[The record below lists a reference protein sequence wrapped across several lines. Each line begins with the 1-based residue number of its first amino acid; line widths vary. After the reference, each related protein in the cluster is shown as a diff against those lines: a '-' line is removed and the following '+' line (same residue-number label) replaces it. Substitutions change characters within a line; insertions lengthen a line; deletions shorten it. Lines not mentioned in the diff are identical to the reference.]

1 MPNIEALLKKYFG
14 YASFREGQSEVVEML
29 LSGRDV
35 LAVMPTGAGKSLCFQ
50 LPALALEGVSLVI
63 SPLISLMKDQ
73 VNSLVQAG
81 IPAAFLNSSLTERQY
96 SLALENAVNG
106 KYKIIYV
113 APERLDTPNFADFVR
128 QTSISMLT
136 VDEAHCISQ
145 WGTDFRPSYLKIPE
159 FIASLPVRPAV
170 SAFTATATKQVREDI
185 SAILGLS
192 TPFEIVTGFD
202 RKNLYYEVQKPAD
215 KPNSLLEIIAKHRGQ
230 SGIVYCATRKSV
242 EEIASFLRE
251 HQIVAAPYHAGL
263 PPAVRSQNQEDFL
276 YDRVSVMVAT
286 NAFGMGIDKSDVRY
300 VVHFN
305 MPKDIES
312 YYQEAGRAGRD
323 GEAADCVLLYGAR
336 DVAIN
341 EFLIRQ
347 REPDSE
353 TTSEILQALIAV
365 ELDRLR
371 GMTFYCHATTC
382 LRQYVLRYFGE
393 NAPAYCGNCFN
404 CLHHFEEQDITVDA
418 QKILSCVK
426 RSGER
431 FGIGMVVDIL
441 RGAKTERLLRLRLNE
456 QTTYGLLHEL
466 APHEVRDRIQYL
478 LEYEY
483 LMLSSGEYPVL
494 GLGKNAQ
501 EVLSGNQKI
510 VMKLVK
516 KELVAPKVQ
525 KKRKGTATV
534 DDSEIDQALFA
545 RLRTLRMEIAQEQQV
560 PAFVVFS
567 DSTLRDMCVKQPS
580 NLDELLEVSGVGQ
593 AKLQKYGE
601 RFLKEIEAHG

>member
-1 MPNIEALLKKYFG
+1 MSNIAALLKKYFG

-35 LAVMPTGAGKSLCFQ
+35 LAVMPTGAGKSICFQ

-96 SLALENAVNG
+96 SLALENAISG

-113 APERLDTPNFADFVR
+113 APERLDTPNFIAFVK
-128 QTSISMLT
+128 QTKISMLT

-145 WGTDFRPSYLKIPE
+145 WGTDFRPSYLKIPI
-159 FIASLPVRPAV
+159 FIASLPVRPVV
-170 SAFTATATKQVREDI
+170 SAFTATATRQVREDI
-185 SAILGLS
+185 SAIMGLI

-215 KPNSLLEIIAKHRGQ
+215 KSKSLLEIIKKHTGQ
-230 SGIVYCATRKSV
+230 SGIVYCSTRKAV
-242 EEIASFLRE
+242 EEIASLLKE
-251 HQIVAAPYHAGL
+251 EQIAAAPYHAGL
-263 PPAVRSQNQEDFL
+263 PTTVRTRNQEDFL

-300 VVHFN
+300 VVHYN

-323 GEAADCVLLYGAR
+323 GDPADCILLYGAR
-336 DVAIN
+336 DVAVN
-341 EFLIRQ
+341 EFLIHQRQ
-347 REPDSE
+347 PDYKVDMVASE
-353 TTSEILQALIAV
+353 SLIME
-365 ELDRLR
+365 ELNRLR
-371 GMTFYCHATTC
+371 TMTFYCHSTAC

-393 NAPAYCGNCFN
+393 HTSAYCGNCFN
-404 CLHHFEEQDITVDA
+404 CLHHFEEQDITIDA

-431 FGIGMVVDIL
+431 FGMNMVIDIL

-456 QTTYGLLHEL
+456 QTTYGLLHTL
-466 APHEVRDRIQYL
+466 APHEVRDRIQFL
-478 LEYEY
+478 LEYGY
-483 LMLSSGEYPVL
+483 LELSSGEFQIL
-494 GLGKNAQ
+494 GMGETAG
-501 EVLSGNQKI
+501 EVLSGNQKV

-516 KELVAPKVQ
+516 KELAAPKIQ
-525 KKRKGTATV
+525 KKRKGIPTT
-534 DDSEIDQALFA
+534 DDCAIDQRLFA
-545 RLRTLRMEIAQEQQV
+545 RLRALRMEVAQEQQV

-567 DSTLRDMCVKQPS
+567 DSTLRDMCVKRPS
-580 NLDELLEVSGVGQ
+580 NADELLEVSGVGQ

-601 RFLKEIEAHG
+601 RFLEAIETF

>member
-1 MPNIEALLKKYFG
+1 MSNIEALLKKYFG
-14 YASFREGQSEVVEML
+14 YDSFREGQLEVVEML

-35 LAVMPTGAGKSLCFQ
+35 LAVMPTGAGKSICFQ
-50 LPALALEGVSLVI
+50 LPALALENISLVV

-113 APERLDTPNFADFVR
+113 APERLDTPNFVDFVR
-128 QTSISMLT
+128 QTKISMLT

-159 FIASLPVRPAV
+159 FIATLPTRPIV
-170 SAFTATATKQVREDI
+170 SAFTATATRQVREDI
-185 SAILGLS
+185 SAILGLK

-202 RKNLYYEVQKPAD
+202 RKNLYYEVQKPVD
-215 KPNSLLEIIAKHRGQ
+215 KSRSLLEIVAKHHGQ
-230 SGIVYCATRKSV
+230 SGIVYCSTRKTV
-242 EEIASFLRE
+242 EEIASFLSN
-251 HQIVAAPYHAGL
+251 HQVAAAPYHAGL
-263 PPAVRSQNQEDFL
+263 SPTVRTQNQEDFL
-276 YDRVSVMVAT
+276 YDRIAVMVAT

-323 GEAADCVLLYGAR
+323 GEAADCILLYAPR

-341 EFLIRQ
+341 EFLIHQRQ
-347 REPDSE
+347 PDSKTTPE
-353 TTSEILQALIAV
+353 TLQAVITA

-371 GMTFYCHATTC
+371 SMTFYCQATTC

-393 NAPAYCGNCFN
+393 SAPAYCGNCFN
-404 CLHHFEEQDITVDA
+404 CLHHFEEQDITVDV

-441 RGAKTERLLRLRLNE
+441 RGAKTERILRLRLNE
-456 QTTYGLLHEL
+456 QTTYGLLCAL
-466 APHEVRDRIQYL
+466 TPQGVRDRIQYL
-478 LEYEY
+478 LEYGY
-483 LMLSSGEYPVL
+483 LMLSSGEYPIL
-494 GLGKNAQ
+494 GLGKNAP
-501 EVLSGNQKI
+501 EVLYGNQDV

-516 KELVAPKVQ
+516 KELAVPKIQ
-525 KKRKGTATV
+525 KKRKDSITV
-534 DDSEIDQALFA
+534 NGSEIDQNLFA

-567 DSTLRDMCVKQPS
+567 DSTLRDMCVKRPS
-580 NLDELLEVSGVGQ
+580 NMDELLKVSGVGQ
-593 AKLQKYGE
+593 TKLQKYGK
-601 RFLKEIEAHG
+601 RFLKAIETF

>member
-1 MPNIEALLKKYFG
+1 MSNIAALLKKYFG

-35 LAVMPTGAGKSLCFQ
+35 LAVMPTGAGKSICFQ

-96 SLALENAVNG
+96 SLALENAISG

-113 APERLDTPNFADFVR
+113 APERLDTPNFIAFVK
-128 QTSISMLT
+128 QTKISMLT

-145 WGTDFRPSYLKIPE
+145 WGTDFRPSYLKIPI
-159 FIASLPVRPAV
+159 FIASLPVRPVV
-170 SAFTATATKQVREDI
+170 SAFTATATRQVREDI
-185 SAILGLS
+185 SAIMGLI

-215 KPNSLLEIIAKHRGQ
+215 KSKSLLEIIKKHTGQ
-230 SGIVYCATRKSV
+230 SGIVYCSTRKAV
-242 EEIASFLRE
+242 EEIASLLKE
-251 HQIVAAPYHAGL
+251 EQIAAAPYHAGL
-263 PPAVRSQNQEDFL
+263 PTTVRTRNQEDFL

-300 VVHFN
+300 VVHYN

-323 GEAADCVLLYGAR
+323 GDPADCILLYGAR
-336 DVAIN
+336 DVAVN
-341 EFLIRQ
+341 EFLIHQRQ
-347 REPDSE
+347 PDYKVDMVASE
-353 TTSEILQALIAV
+353 SLIME
-365 ELDRLR
+365 ELNRLR
-371 GMTFYCHATTC
+371 TMTFYCHSTAC

-393 NAPAYCGNCFN
+393 HTSAYCGNCFN
-404 CLHHFEEQDITVDA
+404 CLHHFEEQDITIDA

-431 FGIGMVVDIL
+431 FGMNMVIAIL

-456 QTTYGLLHEL
+456 QTTYGLLHTL
-466 APHEVRDRIQYL
+466 APHEVRDRIQFL
-478 LEYEY
+478 LEYGY
-483 LMLSSGEYPVL
+483 LELSSGEFQIL
-494 GLGKNAQ
+494 GMGETAG
-501 EVLSGNQKI
+501 EVLSGNQKV

-516 KELVAPKVQ
+516 KELAAPKIQ
-525 KKRKGTATV
+525 KKRKGIPTT
-534 DDSEIDQALFA
+534 DDCAIDQDLFA
-545 RLRTLRMEIAQEQQV
+545 RLRALRMEVAQEQQV

-567 DSTLRDMCVKQPS
+567 DSTLRDMCVKRPS
-580 NLDELLEVSGVGQ
+580 NADELLEVSGVGQ

-601 RFLKEIEAHG
+601 RFLEAIETF